1 MATTKRLADRQIV
14 RTAVG
19 TVRGLARPP
28 RKHHDGAMRETTR
41 PRRPIGVAL
50 GLAVLVLGGG
60 AAPASSAAADFPA
73 GWRGFHTYAEMSA
86 DVLAV
91 ATAHP
96 DIVQRFSIGKTYQG
110 RQMWAVKISDNVAID
125 EPEPEVLFDGLTHS
139 DEHMGLE
146 MTLKIMHWLA
156 DGYGHD
162 ARVTHIVDTR
172 EIWIILAVNPDG
184 AEYDISGG
192 RFHFWRKNRQP
203 NKGTTAIGTDL
214 NRNFGYR
221 WGIAEGRTSTNP
233 LAITYMGPSAFSAPE
248 TRNVRDFLASRVVAG
263 RQQIR
268 AAITFHEAGRLVMW
282 PYGYTYR
289 DVPADMTT
297 DDHAALALIGK
308 HMAATNG
315 YKPEQASDLYLTSGT
330 TRDYEYGVYR
340 IFSYTF
346 EMSVVDYPKDTM
358 IGPET
363 SRNREAVL
371 YLMERAACPLAV
383 LGTAVTTA
391 RCGAFDDDLEVNRG
405 WVVDPD
411 GTDTAHAGRWSR
423 ADPEATATAA
433 GPKQLGTTPSG
444 RAAFVTGAA
453 AGSSAEADDL
463 DSGVTSVESPVID
476 LPSSSGQKLQF
487 RWSFA
492 HDASATARDRFVV
505 EVEDVAAS
513 TRTPVLVA
521 LGGPRE
527 RNAAWSLASIDLGP
541 WAGRAIR
548 LRFVAV
554 DAALTGIVEA
564 AFDDVRV
571 TRPQ

>member
-1 MATTKRLADRQIV
+1 MNRRLRGARRATRL
-14 RTAVG
+14 
-19 TVRGLARPP
+19 P
-28 RKHHDGAMRETTR
+28 
-41 PRRPIGVAL
+41 
-50 GLAVLVLGGG
+50 LVLALLGIG
-60 AAPASSAAADFPA
+60 AGSAPASAAASDFPV
-73 GWRGFHTYAEMSA
+73 GWRGYHTYAEMSA

-96 DIVQRFSIGKTYQG
+96 DIVRRFSIGKTYQG
-110 RQMWAVKISDNVAID
+110 RQMWAVKISDHVAID

-146 MTLKIMHWLA
+146 MTLRIMHWLV

-162 ARVTHIVDTR
+162 ARITNIVNTR
-172 EIWIILAVNPDG
+172 EIWIVLAVNPDG
-184 AEYDISGG
+184 AEHDISGG
-192 RFHFWRKNRQP
+192 RFHYWRKNRQP
-203 NKGTTAIGTDL
+203 TPGTTAIGTDL
-214 NRNFGYR
+214 NRNFGYK
-221 WGIAEGRTSTNP
+221 WGGGGRTSSNP
-233 LAITYMGPSAFSAPE
+233 LAITYRGPRPFSAPE
-248 TRNVRDFLASRVVAG
+248 TRNMRDFLASRVVGG

-282 PYGYTYR
+282 PYGYTST
-289 DVPADMTT
+289 DIPADMTT
-297 DDHAALALIGK
+297 DDHAALVIIGK
-308 HMAATNG
+308 HMASTNG
-315 YKPEQASDLYLTSGT
+315 YKPEQASDLYITSGT
-330 TRDYEYGVYR
+330 TRDYEYGMYR

-363 SRNREAVL
+363 GRNKEAVL
-371 YLMERAACPLAV
+371 YLMERAVCPLAV
-383 LGTAVTTA
+383 LGTAVATA
-391 RCGAFDDDLEVNRG
+391 RCGAFDDDLEVDRG
-405 WVVDPD
+405 WAVDPD
-411 GTDTAHAGRWSR
+411 HTDTANAGRWTR
-423 ADPEATATAA
+423 GDPEATATAA

-444 RAAFVTGAA
+444 RAAFVTGAP
-453 AGSSAEADDL
+453 AGGSANGDDL
-463 DSGVTSVESPVID
+463 DGGVTTVESPAID
-476 LPSSSGQKLQF
+476 LPPDAGQKLQF